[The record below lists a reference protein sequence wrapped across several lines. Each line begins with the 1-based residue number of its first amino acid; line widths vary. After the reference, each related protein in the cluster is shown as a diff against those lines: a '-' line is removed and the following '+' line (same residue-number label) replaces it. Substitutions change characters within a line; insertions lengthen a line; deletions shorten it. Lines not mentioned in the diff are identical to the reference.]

1 MRAPALL
8 LALVTLAPAAPS
20 SPNDWV
26 RRGNAALEAGD
37 AAAAE
42 ACYAAAADTTA
53 DPGLVAFNR
62 AAAAVHL
69 GDPRAAEVLLTQSLA
84 DRDIPPE
91 RRARALYNRGVC
103 LVARGRSAAVYRAA
117 ADDFRACL
125 ADPAADAV
133 LLADARHNSELA
145 KLLWARAAAAEAA
158 RPPAPPKEPPAPP
171 AADSEPPARPRAD
184 PTGLEAG
191 PASPVPAPAPGA
203 GEAPS
208 RESNRETA
216 GAGPLPTL
224 PDTDTP
230 PPLSAADARA
240 WLVRTT
246 PRLAADRT
254 AAARLTAGPEQVH
267 VRDW

>member
-1 MRAPALL
+1 MRACALFL
-8 LALVTLAPAAPS
+8 TLFALAPAAPTS
-20 SPNDWV
+20 SDEWV
-26 RRGNAALEAGD
+26 RRGNAALAAGD

-42 ACYAAAADTTA
+42 ACYAAAADTAA

-62 AAAAVHL
+62 AAAAVQL
-69 GDPRAAEVLLTQSLA
+69 GDPRSAELFLTQTLA

-103 LVARGRSAAVYRAA
+103 LVARGGSAAVYRAA
-117 ADDFRACL
+117 VDNFRACL
-125 ADPAADAV
+125 ADPAADAE

-158 RPPAPPKEPPAPP
+158 RPPAPPKTPPDTPPPEPQSSTGPEP
-171 AADSEPPARPRAD
+171 DSPGSE
-184 PTGLEAG
+184 T
-191 PASPVPAPAPGA
+191 VPATPTLSPSTAA
-203 GEAPS
+203 GGNPP
-208 RESNRETA
+208 RESDRETA
-216 GAGPLPTL
+216 GAGPLPPL

-240 WLVRTT
+240 WLVRTA
-246 PRLAADRT
+246 PRLAADRA